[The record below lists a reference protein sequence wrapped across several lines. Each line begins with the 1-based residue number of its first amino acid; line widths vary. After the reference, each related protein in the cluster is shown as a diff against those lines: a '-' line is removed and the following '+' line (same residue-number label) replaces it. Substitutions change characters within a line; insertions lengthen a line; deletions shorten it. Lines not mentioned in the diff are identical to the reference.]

1 MMCVVRTSDKILQQK
16 LTWGESTM
24 LELSGHFLPS
34 TAAHCQHW
42 MPDTAAGAS
51 AATNNV
57 TIAVNL
63 ALNIVLIVRQL
74 FYAVLPTLW

>member
-1 MMCVVRTSDKILQQK
+1 
-16 LTWGESTM
+16 M

-51 AATNNV
+51 AATKNI

-63 ALNIVLIVRQL
+63 ALNIVLIDD
-74 FYAVLPTLW
+74 T